1 MEQEDKYLTI
11 CLKQHIELYRKVK
24 KSTTVIGDFNILFG
38 QCYQTGQK
46 KEKLRCLVRINNVKH
61 SVLYIHTVRIL

>member
-24 KSTTVIGDFNILFG
+24 KPTTVIGDFNILFSG
-38 QCYQTGQK
+38 SAISQDKK
-46 KEKLRCLVRINNVKH
+46 KEKLRCL
-61 SVLYIHTVRIL
+61 